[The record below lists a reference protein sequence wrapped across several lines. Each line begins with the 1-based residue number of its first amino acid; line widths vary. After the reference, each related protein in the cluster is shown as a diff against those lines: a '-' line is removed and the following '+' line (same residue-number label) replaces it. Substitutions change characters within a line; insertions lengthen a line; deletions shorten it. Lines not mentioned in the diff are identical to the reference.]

1 MLIAEH
7 FFLIAC
13 DPRTGMPTWPHRQQE
28 ASLLAAAALVLDL
41 VAQERLR
48 LHDGLLHADTHLPLT
63 HPLLSQAHHLLQ
75 THGLQPLPALRLLA
89 HRLDPLPQQVLDGL
103 FRRDLVHRSQIRDW
117 LRRKQLRYPLRSVQA
132 RNEALQYLRE
142 AAQKDDGDLHGLALL
157 MLADI
162 SGLLPL
168 HLQARDHESAVRRL
182 LALNDAN
189 AETEESRRICGSIRS
204 ALLA

>member
-13 DPRTGMPTWPHRQQE
+13 DPRTGLPTWPRRRQE

-41 VAQERLR
+41 VAQERLHLR
-48 LHDGLLHADTHLPLT
+48 DGLLRAEMHLPLT
-63 HPLLSQAHHLLQ
+63 HPLLSEALHLLQ
-75 THGLQPLPALRLLA
+75 THELQPLAALHLLA
-89 HRLDPLPQQVLDGL
+89 HRLNPLPQQILDGL
-103 FRRDLVHRSQIRDW
+103 FRRDLVHRSQTRDW
-117 LRRKQLRYPLRSVQA
+117 LWRKQLRYPLRSVQA
-132 RNEALQYLRE
+132 RNEALHYLRE
-142 AAQKDDGDLHGLALL
+142 AAQKDDDSLHGLALL

-168 HLQARDHESAVRRL
+168 HLQAREHERATQRL
-182 LALNDAN
+182 LALNAPQ
-189 AETEESRRICGSIRS
+189 TQESRRILGSIRS

>member
-13 DPRTGMPTWPHRQQE
+13 DPCTGLPTWPRRRQE

-41 VAQERLR
+41 VAQERLH
-48 LHDGLLHADTHLPLT
+48 LCDGLLRAEMHLPLT
-63 HPLLSQAHHLLQ
+63 HPLLSEALHLLQ
-75 THGLQPLPALRLLA
+75 THELQPLTALHLLA
-89 HRLDPLPQQVLDGL
+89 HRLNPLPQQILDGL
-103 FRRDLVHRSQIRDW
+103 FRRDLVHRSQTRDW
-117 LRRKQLRYPLRSVQA
+117 LWRKQLRYPLRSVQA

-142 AAQKDDGDLHGLALL
+142 AAQKDDDSLHGLAML

-168 HLQARDHESAVRRL
+168 HLQAREHERATQRL
-182 LALNDAN
+182 LALN
-189 AETEESRRICGSIRS
+189 TTQTQESRRILGSIRS